1 LQSEDFDVVAMLQKL
16 DTARDTIDRHHAQ
29 MILDLCKEGKIP
41 SWALRELDI
50 ELIRLAAK

>member
-41 SWALRELDI
+41 SWALRELDLD
-50 ELIRLAAK
+50 LIRLAAK